1 MDLPKPAHRN
11 GKPDLMFA
19 AGRGGGCGNSFCG
32 SAGLSGDDAGAYAAP
47 AQIYGGPAITVAGVR
62 LADCGADVPVC
73 SPGPAAADPVWP
85 LEQALLALSSSKS

>member
-1 MDLPKPAHRN
+1 
-11 GKPDLMFA
+11 MFA
-19 AGRGGGCGNSFCG
+19 AGRGGGCGTSCCG
-32 SAGLSGDDAGAYAAP
+32 SAGLSGDDVGASTAP
-47 AQIYGGPAITVAGVR
+47 AQRYGSPALTVAGGR